1 MPSICSLILVTTES
15 INHTMKKL
23 LDVRLHRIHW
33 ITNFKI
39 SGFWRWHVGFHL
51 FFLFARSAKRGA
63 GQKHN
68 GRLPQPRTILGQ
80 VISSI
85 SWIEKPWLELSSN
98 AGPSALKSYKTSYN
112 ASFNVSLSAGVSLF
126 STSHYC
132 CHCPQLLQK
141 AKFLHHNFHQHACK
155 LTNKRTAVTRRFQ
168 RLNRVIQ
175 WFIRSNRKTA
185 FSTDKIFDLLFTMS
199 NLFPMIKLIT
209 ATCAL
214 SPSLPALPASWC
226 WSEIDRAG
234 PQLMIT
240 QTSGKLTPMQSAV
253 IAIITRFTPQ
263 DLNCSITLSLL
274 LCQELEW

>member
-1 MPSICSLILVTTES
+1 MPSIRSLILVTTES

-39 SGFWRWHVGFHL
+39 SGFWRWHVGFRL

-68 GRLPQPRTILGQ
+68 GRLPQPLTILGQ

-155 LTNKRTAVTRRFQ
+155 LTNKKNSSHEEVPEVESCHPMIYTQ
-168 RLNRVIQ
+168 QQENSLC
-175 WFIRSNRKTA
+175 
-185 FSTDKIFDLLFTMS
+185 TDKIFDLLFTMS

-214 SPSLPALPASWC
+214 FPSLPALPASWC
-226 WSEIDRAG
+226 WSKIDRAG
-234 PQLMIT
+234 PQLMIN

-253 IAIITRFTPQ
+253 VAIITRFTPQ